1 MKQIV
6 WRKWPLNVA
15 IQAMSVVSWM
25 YKIIFSDEF
34 FQRRQFSH
42 QIAKMSDIA
51 MVLNDQHF
59 PLVFNVLN
67 KLNMPYSCTHVFFL
81 HVLFKEW
88 VCVSSILGTWC
99 GKQTARQEAGYL
111 TEVCRCNKLYV
122 TINIFIHVFNLQKSR
137 RKKSHCNL
145 PLCCEGYLFIPSTA
159 AAITIK
165 LVCGRISSWL

>member
-1 MKQIV
+1 MGACETNYLEKMAPKRCCPSYVSCQ
-6 WRKWPLNVA
+6 LNVQNHFLWR
-15 IQAMSVVSWM
+15 IFPETSVFPSNRQNVW
-25 YKIIFSDEF
+25 YRYGFEWPTFSF
-34 FQRRQFSH
+34 TNWACP
-42 QIAKMSDIA
+42 IA
-51 MVLNDQHF
+51 VH
-59 PLVFNVLN
+59 
-67 KLNMPYSCTHVFFL
+67 TFFL

-145 PLCCEGYLFIPSTA
+145 SLCCEGYLFIPSTA